1 VKLPKHWK
9 YYLLFSLVYFGQG
22 IYALPSQSIFYW
34 LKETLGLG
42 VDKIAYIG
50 ALTTIPWTVKPIY
63 GLISDM
69 FPLCGYRRKSYMVI
83 NYTSIGLTG
92 LYIYFFGLTIP
103 SLILI
108 NVLCAI
114 GFAFNDVCADGIMVA
129 KGQKYG
135 LTGKFQSVQW
145 GAINTASLL
154 TGALGG
160 VIAKY
165 LNYQYANLFVALFIF
180 GILGFLI
187 KFYKEDKRPIKINTK
202 ALRGIKK
209 AIKSKQLWLALVFL
223 FCLWFSPS
231 FGTALMFKMRDV
243 LHFDKI
249 FIGILGT
256 TGSAFGILGALVYA
270 KICKKVDLK
279 RLLTIT
285 TALAALTTLCY
296 LYYPSVV
303 IALVYAVFFGVFGM
317 ICNLV
322 VLDYAA
328 QITPKEAEAFTFAG
342 ICSVLNLGAMGSTVV
357 GGYLYPKIGL
367 NWLIIISASF
377 TFMCLAFIPYLK
389 IGATN
394 DNN

>member
-1 VKLPKHWK
+1 MKLSKYFK
-9 YYLLFSLVYFGQG
+9 YYVLFALVYFGQG
-22 IYALPSQSIFYW
+22 IYALPSQAVFYW
-34 LKETLGLG
+34 MKETLGLG

-50 ALTTIPWTVKPIY
+50 ALATIPWTIKPLY

-69 FPLCGYRRKSYMVI
+69 FPLFGYRRKSYMII
-83 NYTSIGLTG
+83 NYILIGLTG
-92 LYIYFFGLTIP
+92 LYVFFFGLTIP

-108 NVLCAI
+108 NVLCATA
-114 GFAFNDVCADGIMVA
+114 FAFNDVCADGIMVA

-145 GAINTASLL
+145 GAISVASLI
-154 TGALGG
+154 TGAVGG
-160 VIAKY
+160 LIAKY
-165 LNYQYANLFVALFIF
+165 LNYQYANLFVAIFIF

-187 KFYKEDKRPIKINTK
+187 KTYKEEKRPSKINK
-202 ALRGIKK
+202 NAFKGIKK
-209 AIKSKQLWLALVFL
+209 AIKNKQLWLALAFL

-256 TGSAFGILGALVYA
+256 TGSAFGILGAIIYA

-279 RLLTIT
+279 KLLIVT
-285 TALAALTTLCY
+285 TALSAVTTFCY
-296 LYYPSVV
+296 LYYPSVAV
-303 IALVYAVFFGVFGM
+303 ALVYAVFFGIFGM

-342 ICSVLNLGAMGSTVV
+342 ICSVLNLGAMGSRVV
-357 GGYLYPKIGL
+357 GGFLYPIIGL
-367 NWLIIISASF
+367 NWLIIISGVF
-377 TFMCLAFIPYLK
+377 TLVCLIFIPFLK
-389 IGATN
+389 MKVTK
-394 DNN
+394 